1 MSFVSP
7 KAAASS
13 CDLSSSKSSL
23 MKFEGKFCPMGWQ
36 NFRLGGSRAAISY
49 RRPESSSCSSYL
61 IGRDHS
67 LYNRISIQIDPYR
80 ISDRPIDRCASDQS
94 KTARRSLSDTELRS
108 RENPVDRCRRRP
120 GRLRA
125 AATYRGRRN
134 LVWRK
139 RWDSNPRTACTVAGF
154 QDRFLKPLGHSSCHK
169 GTEPCT
175 KRWAGFTAI
184 RGEASTGLRRTA
196 REYGQFHPRFASVLL
211 RQYRI
216 VSSGGQSVRHG
227 TGFGVAKS

>member
-1 MSFVSP
+1 MSLRVVDVESFAQSGYNWDIFFVQFI
-7 KAAASS
+7 AAAKDLRTINRHLAEMRWFAGKSRKRS
-13 CDLSSSKSSL
+13 CDAVI
-23 MKFEGKFCPMGWQ
+23 
-36 NFRLGGSRAAISY
+36 GGICR
-49 RRPESSSCSSYL
+49 
-61 IGRDHS
+61 
-67 LYNRISIQIDPYR
+67 
-80 ISDRPIDRCASDQS
+80 
-94 KTARRSLSDTELRS
+94 ELRS
-108 RENPVDRCRRRP
+108 QMTPSWPR
-120 GRLRA
+120 
-125 AATYRGRRN
+125 
-134 LVWRK
+134 WRK
-139 RWDSNPRTACTVAGF
+139 RWDSNPRYGFPHAGF